1 PVGGLAVE
9 DQRHIGGDL
18 DGGAGAKAG
27 EHGGFGVAAQR
38 LPPGP
43 HGRDA
48 VATGQPFQVVAVG
61 GGGGGGATVERVQGD
76 EVAAQQG
83 QRPAVEQQVVGGQHQ
98 AVFGGP
104 GGDEQQAQQRR
115 VGGVEDRGAFGVDQ
129 PVQLL
134 RPVRQVDGVPAD
146 RHLGRN
152 HLDGGAFGGAGE
164 RGAQGGVPVE
174 QRAGGTFES
183 VGVDGAREGEHRLR
197 GVDVEAAGGEF
208 GVEQ

>member
-43 HGRDA
+43 HGRVA

-115 VGGVEDRGAFGVDQ
+115 GGGVEDRGAFGVGQ
-129 PVQLL
+129 PGQLL
-134 RPVRQVDGVPAD
+134 RAGRQGEGVPRD
-146 RHLGRN
+146 GHVGRD
-152 HLDGGAFGGAGE
+152 HLDGGGVGGPGQAG
-164 RGAQGGVPVE
+164 
-174 QRAGGTFES
+174 
-183 VGVDGAREGEHRLR
+183 
-197 GVDVEAAGGEF
+197 
-208 GVEQ
+208 